1 MNMSPLLLRAANFD
15 LYSALMAREQG
26 WFFSM
31 SQLFLRGTLV
41 YNGHLRGPLTLA
53 PVAKRLTVELS
64 LPV

>member
-1 MNMSPLLLRAANFD
+1 
-15 LYSALMAREQG
+15 MAREQG